1 MKKAFLFDIDGTL
14 ITTGGAG
21 RAAMSRAFEDLFKVP
36 DPFHGDTF
44 SGKTDPIIFRT
55 AAVRHFGRNP
65 TPDEERAFTEHYIEC
80 LPEDLAASPDYR
92 VLPGVDRL
100 LEALSARPDCLL
112 GLCTGNMEPGARLKL
127 KQGDLNRFFEFGGY
141 GSDSGDRAELT
152 RLACERAV
160 RLAGGP
166 VEPLVVGDSTRDEK
180 AARDNGYAV
189 ALVATGWTEP
199 EVLRELA
206 PDFFF
211 DSFEDTEC
219 AVARLMGLGEGLRA
233 DPDHLER
240 AVHRLRQGGV
250 IIHPTSTLYGFGG
263 DATNPAVAARIR
275 GLKGGRAGPFIVLA
289 SDTDAALSLAAEV
302 PDGALALARDF
313 WPGPLT
319 LVLPAAKGVLP
330 GVQAPDGTFAVRVDP
345 HPVARD
351 LCRALDRPLLS
362 TSANRSGAPP
372 PGRAADVDAALVAA
386 TDLFIE
392 DAAPLAG
399 APSTVVR
406 FAPQGLEVLREGA
419 ISAADL
425 AVAVR

>member
-21 RAAMSRAFEDLFKVP
+21 RTAMSRAFEDLFHVP

-55 AAVRHFGRNP
+55 AAVRHFGRDP
-65 TPDEERAFTEHYIEC
+65 TPDEERAFNEHYLEC

-92 VLPGVDRL
+92 VLPGMDRL
-100 LEALSARPDCLL
+100 LEALASRPDCLL

-127 KQGDLNRFFEFGGY
+127 EQGDLNRFFEFGGF
-141 GSDSGDRAELT
+141 GSDSGDRALLT
-152 RLACERAV
+152 RLACERAAD
-160 RLAGGP
+160 RAGGP
-166 VEPLVVGDSTRDEK
+166 VDPLVVGDSTRDEK
-180 AARDNGYAV
+180 AARDNGFPV

-199 EVLRELA
+199 EVLRDLA

-211 DSFEDTEC
+211 ESFEDTES
-219 AVARLMGLGEGLRA
+219 AVALLLGLGAGLRT

-263 DATNPAVAARIR
+263 DAKNPAVAARIR
-275 GLKGGRAGPFIVLA
+275 GLKGGRAGPFIVL
-289 SDTDAALSLAAEV
+289 SSHPDA
-302 PDGALALARDF
+302 ALALAREVPAAARALATRF

-319 LVLPAAKGVLP
+319 LVLPAADGVLP
-330 GVQAPDGTFAVRVDP
+330 GVRAPDGTIAVRVDA
-345 HPVARD
+345 HPVA
-351 LCRALDRPLLS
+351 LELTRALDGPLLS
-362 TSANRSGAPP
+362 TSANRSGGTPP
-372 PGRAADVDAALVAA
+372 SSAGDVEADLVAA
-386 TDLFIE
+386 TDLFVE
-392 DAAPLAG
+392 DAVPLVG

-406 FAPQGLEVLREGA
+406 VTAQGVEVLREGA
-419 ISAADL
+419 IPESDL
-425 AVAVR
+425 TI